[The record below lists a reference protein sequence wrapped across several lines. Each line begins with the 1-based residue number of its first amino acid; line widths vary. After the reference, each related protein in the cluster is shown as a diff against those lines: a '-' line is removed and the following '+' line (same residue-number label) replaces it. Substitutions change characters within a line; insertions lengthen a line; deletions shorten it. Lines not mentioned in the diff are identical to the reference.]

1 MYSLDAMPIF
11 KLLNIVPKRKRNELQ
26 EKKKSK
32 KWYEVETT
40 SDVVL

>member
-11 KLLNIVPKRKRNELQ
+11 KLLNVVPKRKRNELQ
-26 EKKKSK
+26 EKKKKK